1 MKFSAAKNG
10 ILPANESSQLTCD
23 RSEFH
28 FISRTQSTMAAM
40 FTCISCRVA
49 FKDAEIQRLHYK
61 TDWHRY
67 NLKRKIAE
75 LPPVTAEDFQRRVLQ
90 HKETA
95 DAQSQDVSMYCEP
108 CRKTF
113 SSQNAFD
120 NHLQSKKHKDA
131 SCNFVPNQNE
141 NQVSGSAGI
150 NKSKDTSKVAVP
162 RSIDDDNE
170 DSEAEEVDSDEWE
183 SEDVEIKDCL
193 FCEHH
198 SASIYK
204 NLKHMSTAHSFF
216 IPDFEFV
223 TDVKALMEYLGGKVK
238 EGFMCLWCSNNNK
251 AFWSVEATQQ
261 HMRDKGH
268 CKIMHEGAY
277 LAEFID
283 FYDYTTSYPDKPEG
297 DEDME
302 VEVPEL
308 DGSDYQ
314 LTLPSGATIG
324 HRSLFN
330 YFQTKPESQQ
340 HCSTCETFEEI
351 PVPIQGYWLH

>member
-1 MKFSAAKNG
+1 
-10 ILPANESSQLTCD
+10 
-23 RSEFH
+23 
-28 FISRTQSTMAAM
+28 MAAM

-95 DAQSQDVSMYCEP
+95 EAQSQDVSLYCEP

-131 SCNFVPNQNE
+131 SCNFVPHQNE
-141 NQVSGSAGI
+141 NQVSGSSGN
-150 NKSKDTSKVAVP
+150 NKLKDVKVPAP
-162 RSIDDDNE
+162 RSVDDDE
-170 DSEAEEVDSDEWE
+170 DSEVEEVDSDEWE
-183 SEDVEIKDCL
+183 GEDVEIKDCL
-193 FCEHH
+193 FCDHH

-204 NLKHMSTAHSFF
+204 NLKHMSTVHSFF

-223 TDVKALMEYLGGKVK
+223 TDLRALMEYLGGKVK

-268 CKIMHEGAY
+268 CKIMHEGAF

-283 FYDYTTSYPDKPEG
+283 FYDYTTSYPDKPGG

-302 VEVPEL
+302 VDVPEL
-308 DGSDYQ
+308 DGSDFQ

-324 HRSLFN
+324 HRSLFKYYRFILIDNLKDLIFNTMN

-340 HCSTCETFEEI
+340 CCSSCETFEEI
-351 PVPIQGYWLH
+351 LVPIQGDWLHRVYKGIHC